1 MEISC
6 VFFLLNLNLFYVLL
20 GDDYTEQIFELARLN
35 YLQK

>member
-6 VFFLLNLNLFYVLL
+6 VFFLLNLFYVLL